1 MMNTA
6 VAKSQTELRN
16 EKLVK
21 QLNQLL
27 ADYQLYYQNLRGFHW
42 NVKGHLFFHLHDKFE
57 SLYREA
63 SETVDEIAERIRAL
77 GATPLHTLEDYF
89 QQAQLTSAK
98 NISNGE
104 EAVNFTMKNSQVL
117 LYDLK
122 EVLHLAEDYK
132 DEATMTLI
140 SDLITN
146 TEKRIWMLKAFL
158 G

>member
-1 MMNTA
+1 MNTTI
-6 VAKSQTELRN
+6 AKSHTAAKS

-57 SLYREA
+57 SLYKEA
-63 SETVDEIAERIRAL
+63 NETVDEIAERVRAL

-98 NISNGE
+98 NISDGE
-104 EAVNFTMKNSQVL
+104 EAVQVTLKNSQVL
-117 LYDLK
+117 LHDLK
-122 EVLHLAEDYK
+122 EVLHLADEQN
-132 DEATMTLI
+132 DEATLTLI
-140 SDLITN
+140 SDLITD

-158 G
+158 S

>member
-1 MMNTA
+1 MNTTI
-6 VAKSQTELRN
+6 AKSHTAAKS

-57 SLYREA
+57 SLYKEA
-63 SETVDEIAERIRAL
+63 NETVDEIAERVRAL
-77 GATPLHTLEDYF
+77 GAIPLHTLEDYF

-98 NISNGE
+98 NISDGE
-104 EAVNFTMKNSQVL
+104 EAVQVTLKNSQVL
-117 LYDLK
+117 LHDLK
-122 EVLHLAEDYK
+122 EVLHLADEQN
-132 DEATMTLI
+132 DEATLTLI
-140 SDLITN
+140 SDLITD

-158 G
+158 S